1 MVVFVGLLKAIITGF
16 FTGIVTAIPIGP
28 AAVESIKRTLA
39 NGLKHGLL
47 VALGAVSADV
57 FYILLINCGLAS
69 LLSSNKTTEALFWII
84 SGIILTYIGYTH
96 LREHADE
103 TENAFNFINRNN
115 FTSKSF
121 LVGFLITV
129 VNPVTPSLWLFMS
142 GTAIRAWYYVSI
154 PAYYSF
160 IISLIAGMISWLFAL
175 NYFAHK
181 GIQILNSKNS
191 EKTLHIMMWIVV
203 FMGTGFIA
211 FGIFSFIKSFI

>member
-1 MVVFVGLLKAIITGF
+1 MILFFGLLKAIVIGF
-16 FTGIVTAIPIGP
+16 FTGIVTSIPIGP

-47 VALGAVSADV
+47 VCLGAVSADV
-57 FYILLINCGLAS
+57 FYILLINCGLSS

-103 TENAFNFINRNN
+103 TENAIKFLNRNN

-121 LVGFLITV
+121 LVGFIITV

-154 PAYYSF
+154 PAYYTF
-160 IISLIAGMISWLFAL
+160 ILSLVTGMLSWLFAL

-181 GIQILNSKNS
+181 GIQILNPRNS
-191 EKTLHIMMWIVV
+191 EKTLHLMMWVIVI
-203 FMGTGFIA
+203 MGSGFIA
-211 FGIFSFIKSFI
+211 FGTFSFIKSLI